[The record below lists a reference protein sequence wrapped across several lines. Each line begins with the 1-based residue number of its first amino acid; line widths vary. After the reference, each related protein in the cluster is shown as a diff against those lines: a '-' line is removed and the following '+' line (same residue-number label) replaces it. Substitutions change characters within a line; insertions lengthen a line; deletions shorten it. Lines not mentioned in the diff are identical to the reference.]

1 MIILMLIAGCILG
14 FILGYF
20 IATSVITFYLS
31 YNFIIQNKD
40 ISWFFELDNIKE
52 MIDLWTT
59 EA

>member
-14 FILGYF
+14 FALGYF

>member
-14 FILGYF
+14 FVLGYF

-40 ISWFFELDNIKE
+40 ISWFFELNNIKE